1 MRIVSCLSLAIALAV
16 SSVAF
21 PQDHGQKAPP
31 QKSNSATVKLAL
43 TRQTGP
49 IATTTLVIPQKPTLY
64 RISLYWEATTL
75 GTGGVMCG
83 SLDWTDFSP
92 TPGDAGFNCIPV
104 APNTGF
110 GPNYAQGQTFVV
122 QAKPGTAVTFNT
134 FVDSS
139 NQLSGSPEYAIVIAV
154 ENLTP

>member
-1 MRIVSCLSLAIALAV
+1 MKTFGCLSLVI
-16 SSVAF
+16 S
-21 PQDHGQKAPP
+21 
-31 QKSNSATVKLAL
+31 LAL
-43 TRQTGP
+43 SNTAIGQQNKQAHPRSSASPVAYFALTGQTGP
-49 IATTTLVIPQKPTLY
+49 IANTTLAVPQKPTLY

-83 SLDWTDFSP
+83 SLYWTDFSP
-92 TPGDAGFNCIPV
+92 TPGAGGFNCIPV

-122 QAKPGTAVTFNT
+122 QAKPGTPVTFNT
-134 FVDSS
+134 FVDTS
-139 NQLSGSPEYAIVIAV
+139 NLLSGNPEYAIFITV

>member
-1 MRIVSCLSLAIALAV
+1 MRIVSCLSLAITLAV

-21 PQDHGQKAPP
+21 PQEHGQKTAP
-31 QKSNSATVKLAL
+31 QKSNSATVNLTL

-92 TPGDAGFNCIPV
+92 TPRDASFNCIPV

-110 GPNYAQGQTFVV
+110 GTISAQSQTFVV

-134 FVDSS
+134 IVDSS
-139 NQLSGSPEYAIVIAV
+139 NQLSGSPEYAIVFAV

>member
-1 MRIVSCLSLAIALAV
+1 MRIVSCLSLAITLAV

-21 PQDHGQKAPP
+21 PQDHGQRAAP
-31 QKSNSATVKLAL
+31 QKSNSAAVNLAL
-43 TRQTGP
+43 TKQTGP
-49 IATTTLVIPQKPTLY
+49 IATTTLVVPQKPTLY

-92 TPGDAGFNCIPV
+92 TPGDAGFPCIPV
-104 APNTGF
+104 APNTAF
-110 GPNYAQGQTFVV
+110 GPNYAQSQTFVV
-122 QAKPGTAVTFNT
+122 QAKAGTPVTFNT
-134 FVDSS
+134 FVDSN
-139 NQLSGSPEYAIVIAV
+139 NQLSGSPEYAIIIAV